1 MRRYGAT
8 VPVVDIDESR
18 PVDRLLAAAAHEMA
32 RNGWQT
38 VPIERIEARAGVADD
53 RGVAY
58 HFGSR
63 EGMVFE
69 LVSRA
74 VRALEP
80 ARRVALDELA
90 ADAGVADLLDA
101 MVPHYLDRL
110 LRPGARDLLWLGAQL
125 GDYYGSSGVSRES
138 LMAGTAVVESHQRL
152 VALVAE
158 QVGTETA
165 IRCVQTAEVFLS
177 AVASERAA
185 GIYRWVDRTGVED
198 PEAAARELGLP
209 DHETFVADTL
219 RQLAA
224 ALQA

>member
-18 PVDRLLAAAAHEMA
+18 AVDRLLAAAAHEMA
-32 RNGWQT
+32 RNEWQT

-101 MVPHYLDRL
+101 MVPHYLDHL

-125 GDYYGSSGVSRES
+125 GEYYGASGVSRES
-138 LMAGTAVVESHQRL
+138 LMAGTAVVESHQQL

-158 QVGTETA
+158 RVGTETA
-165 IRCVQTAEVFLS
+165 IRRVQTAEVFLS

-185 GIYRWVDRTGVED
+185 GICRWVDRTGVED